1 MIARLVSAL
10 LVSVTICAAASAA
23 EPRLLT
29 PQDLWAIKR
38 VGSPALSPDGKFAV
52 FPVQQ
57 WNVDKNKSSSNLWTV
72 NVASGEVRQLTTAAD
87 TTEDAPM
94 WSPDGTRIAF
104 TSKRGED
111 ENATLYVIPFGGG
124 EAEKIV
130 DFPSSIAAP
139 KWLADGKSIVF
150 ATTVIPELTGKLA
163 KADLDAM
170 KKEFKRRK
178 DSKMTAKAT
187 ENRQYRYFDHYITDV
202 VAHRLLRVDVATKAL
217 TDLTP
222 SVDRLFLNSGEFH
235 YDVAPDGKTIALE
248 FNSTPPPFRDFTNSD
263 IYLIPTDGSGAMK
276 NVTTENKADDLTPI
290 FSPDSKFVYF
300 KREKLPFYN
309 GQSAKLW
316 RHELAS
322 GKNTPVTEALDYS
335 IGDVR
340 AAGDGKTVW
349 VNAEEKGVV
358 PIFRLNPD
366 GSGWKAVYSTG
377 TSTALD
383 VRGDSIVFLND
394 TTSRPNELFAL
405 DAKSGTARQLTH
417 FNDEFMKGIA
427 LGKVEPYWF
436 KGANDEDIHGWLV
449 FPPNYDAA
457 KKYPLVQLLHGG
469 PHTMNRDSWSYRWN
483 TQVFAGA
490 GYIVTWVNRHGSTGF
505 GEKFAE
511 SIVNQWGDMPLEDI
525 MKSTDFLLQKYP
537 NIEADKLAAA
547 GASYGGYMAA
557 WILGHTDRFKAIIDH
572 AGVNNSYSQFACDVA
587 HGFEEVMG
595 GTPWGNVEGLQRNN
609 PMFYARNFKTPTLV
623 IHGEQDFRVP
633 YNNGLELYAVLQAQ
647 NVPSRL
653 VVFPDENHWVLKPQN
668 AIYWH
673 WEMQSWLA
681 RYIGG
686 KPTLEKPRFEDK
698 DKDKDKDEGKESAT
712 KPADA

>member
-1 MIARLVSAL
+1 MIARCFLAL
-10 LVSVTICAAASAA
+10 LLSLTLCAAASAA

-38 VGSPALSPDGKFAV
+38 VGTPALSPDGRHAV
-52 FPVQQ
+52 FPVEQ
-57 WNVDKNKSSSNLWTV
+57 WNVEKNKSSSNLWTV
-72 NVASGEVRQLTTAAD
+72 TLASGEVRQLTTAAD
-87 TTEDAPM
+87 TKEDAPT

-104 TSKRGED
+104 TSKRGAD

-124 EAEKIV
+124 EAEKIGEL
-130 DFPSSIAAP
+130 PSSVVAP

-150 ATTVIPELTGKLA
+150 ATTGIPELAGKWE
-163 KADLDAM
+163 KADVDAM

-178 DSKMTAKAT
+178 DSKMTAKVT

-202 VAHRLLRVDVATKAL
+202 VAHRLVRVDLATKAL

-235 YDVAPDGKTIALE
+235 YDVSPDGKMIALE
-248 FNSTPPPFRDFTNSD
+248 FNSTPPPFGDFTQSD
-263 IYLIPTDGSGAMK
+263 IYLIPTDGSGTMK
-276 NVTTENKADDLTPI
+276 NVTAENKGDDSNPI
-290 FSPDSKFVYF
+290 FAPDSRSVLF
-300 KREKLPFYN
+300 KRTESTIHN
-309 GQSAKLW
+309 GESQKLW
-316 RHELAS
+316 RHDVAA
-322 GKNTPVTEALDYS
+322 GRNVPVTEALDYS

-340 AAGDGKTVW
+340 ASADGRTLW

-358 PIFRLNPD
+358 PIFRLNAD
-366 GSGWKAVYSTG
+366 GTGWKAVHSAG

-383 VRGDSIVFLND
+383 VRGDAIVFLND

-417 FNDEFMKGIA
+417 FNDEFMKGFT

-436 KGANDEDIHGWLV
+436 KGANDEDVHGLLV
-449 FPPNYDAA
+449 LPPNYDPA

-469 PHTMNRDSWSYRWN
+469 PHTMNRDSFSYRWN
-483 TQVFAGA
+483 TQVFAAA

-505 GEKFAE
+505 GEKFAQ
-511 SIVNQWGDMPLEDI
+511 SIINAWGDMPLEDI
-525 MKSTDFLLQKYP
+525 MKSTDMLQQRFP
-537 NIEADKLAAA
+537 NIDGERMAAA

-572 AGVNNSYSQFACDVA
+572 AGVNNSYSQFATDVS
-587 HGFEEVMG
+587 HGFAEVMG

-623 IHGEQDFRVP
+623 IHGEQDYRVP
-633 YNNGLELYAVLQAQ
+633 YGNGLELYAALQAQ
-647 NVPSRL
+647 GVPSRL
-653 VVFPDENHWVLKPQN
+653 VIFPDENHWVLKPQN
-668 AIYWH
+668 GIYWH

-681 RYIGG
+681 RFIGG

-698 DKDKDKDEGKESAT
+698 KDDDKGD
-712 KPADA
+712 DAKKAAASE